1 VPTTIQNKKKVV
13 LRAPLL
19 SYSGYGTH
27 SRQIFKWLLSRE
39 DVDIATNIVP
49 WGITPW
55 MINPEFENGM
65 IGQIMRCSSQVPS
78 DKKYDISIQI
88 QLPNEWDPNLARYNI
103 GVSACVETDICNP
116 AWVDCCNRMSAII
129 VPSQHTKRVLENS
142 GTLNVPIFVIPE
154 SYYDEIASPE
164 LPPSTWDFS
173 TDFNFLLFGQF
184 TGNNP
189 ENDRKNIFYTIK
201 WMCETF
207 HDDPDVGIIIKTNS
221 GCNTTIDRFVTGKTL
236 RGLLNEVRKGDYPR
250 IHLLHGAMDA
260 KEIASLYRHPK
271 IKALVSFTRGEGFGL
286 PLLEAAAS
294 GLPVI
299 ATNWSAHTEFLNHG
313 KFIPVKY
320 DLRPIHESRVDN
332 SIFIPQARWAH
343 PHEDD
348 AKYRLKKFRKSSL
361 LPKKWAQE
369 LKEKLLKKYSQKHIE
384 QIYNELLGDFFSI

>member
-1 VPTTIQNKKKVV
+1 MQNKKQVV

-39 DVDIATNIVP
+39 DVNISTNIMP

-65 IGQIMRCSSQVPS
+65 IEQIMVRSSQVPS
-78 DKKYDISIQI
+78 DKRYDISIQV
-88 QLPNEWDPNLARYNI
+88 QLPNEWDPNLAHYNI
-103 GVSACVETDICNP
+103 GVSAVVETDICNP
-116 AWVDCCNRMSAII
+116 TWIDCCNRMSAVV
-129 VPSQHTKRVLENS
+129 VPSEHTKQVLTNS
-142 GTLNVPIFVIPE
+142 GTLSVPIFVIPE
-154 SYYDEIASPE
+154 SYYDEIANPD
-164 LPPSTWDFS
+164 LPVSTLDFN

-221 GCNTTIDRFVTGKTL
+221 GCNTTIDRFVTRKTL
-236 RGLLNEVRKGDYPR
+236 NGLLREVRKGDYPR
-250 IHLLHGAMDA
+250 VHLVHGAMHA
-260 KEIASLYRHPK
+260 KEIASLYKHPK

-294 GLPVI
+294 GMPVI

-332 SIFIPQARWAH
+332 NIFIPQARWAH

-348 AKYRLKKFRKSSL
+348 AKYRMKKFRKSPL

-369 LKEKLLKKYSQKHIE
+369 LKEKLLKQYSQKHIE
-384 QIYNELLGDFFSI
+384 QIYNDLLGGFFSL